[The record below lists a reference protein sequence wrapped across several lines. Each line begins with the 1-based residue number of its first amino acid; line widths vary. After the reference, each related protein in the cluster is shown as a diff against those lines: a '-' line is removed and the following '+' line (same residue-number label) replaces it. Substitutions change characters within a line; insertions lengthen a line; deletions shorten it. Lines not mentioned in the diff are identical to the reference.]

1 MPDVNK
7 CHDWTATL
15 HSNKLKV
22 HGKCIFPTPG
32 FKVNLKRKVPQGINP
47 EILLLEKTVVAP
59 AGIEPD
65 HVVTIEVSFEEHT
78 SVHYKEVEILPD
90 GSKIKVSH
98 SRH

>member
-1 MPDVNK
+1 MSDLNK

-22 HGKCIFPTPG
+22 QGKCTFPTPG
-32 FKVNLKRKVPQGINP
+32 FKVHLKRKVPQGINP

-59 AGIEPD
+59 TTVEPD

-90 GSKIKVSH
+90 GTKIKVSH
-98 SRH
+98 S

>member
-1 MPDVNK
+1 MSDVNK

-22 HGKCIFPTPG
+22 QGKCTFPPPG
-32 FKVNLKRKVPQGINP
+32 FKVHLKKQVPQGINP
-47 EILLLEKTVVAP
+47 EILLLEETVVAP
-59 AGIEPD
+59 TGVEPD
-65 HVVTIEVSFEEHT
+65 HIVTIKVSFEEHA

-98 SRH
+98 S